1 MGLPAAVCVSSFCT
15 VFRPVCGQ
23 FSLLPSPSDRPLSPP
38 PLLSVTRNTYLSNM
52 KPAEETED
60 TEMNTGTD
68 EKEPEED
75 QDTKKK
81 KEEKEMSATADSR
94 VEKEYDAQKLTS
106 SLSSL
111 GNSESAALEAAAK
124 AITLSPTDIQAV
136 TEECDMNKEQAEALL
151 RKHGGDLKLA
161 LQAYIRGF

>member
-1 MGLPAAVCVSSFCT
+1 
-15 VFRPVCGQ
+15 
-23 FSLLPSPSDRPLSPP
+23 
-38 PLLSVTRNTYLSNM
+38 M
-52 KPAEETED
+52 KPAEETETETEMD

-68 EKEPEED
+68 EKEGPEDD

-81 KEEKEMSATADSR
+81 KEEKEMSATDSR

-124 AITLSPTDIQAV
+124 AITLSATDIQAV

-161 LQAYIRGF
+161 LQAYIRGY